1 MYRAQATLC
10 ISKLKALS
18 PTAKLHRPQ
27 LKNWSHGSLQG
38 HLALGLVLLKGTQSI
53 SLVENKLIRRKEKSC
68 SSWIKPFPKLPK
80 TIFVMTESSWMPPK
94 STPHTYM
101 TTWGKPPAPPKLLP
115 LSIPY
120 GLGALVLPS
129 ILPRHRGLVPSFPS
143 IPTGSVLLKRMEEGP
158 HREPHR
164 HQVQEPGEFGKQM
177 SLSQC
182 PSLLPTLW
190 GKAKHCV
197 DLCI

>member
-53 SLVENKLIRRKEKSC
+53 SWVENKLIRRKEKSC

-80 TIFVMTESSWMPPK
+80 TVFVMTKSSRMPPFHRSPQGLSYWRGWRK
-94 STPHTYM
+94 DHTESLIG
-101 TTWGKPPAPPKLLP
+101 TRSRNQGNLANKCLCPSALL
-115 LSIPY
+115 
-120 GLGALVLPS
+120 
-129 ILPRHRGLVPSFPS
+129 SFPLYEAKQS
-143 IPTGSVLLKRMEEGP
+143 IVLTCVFKKR
-158 HREPHR
+158 
-164 HQVQEPGEFGKQM
+164 K
-177 SLSQC
+177 
-182 PSLLPTLW
+182 PSSSPSRDTALGFIPS
-190 GKAKHCV
+190 
-197 DLCI
+197 